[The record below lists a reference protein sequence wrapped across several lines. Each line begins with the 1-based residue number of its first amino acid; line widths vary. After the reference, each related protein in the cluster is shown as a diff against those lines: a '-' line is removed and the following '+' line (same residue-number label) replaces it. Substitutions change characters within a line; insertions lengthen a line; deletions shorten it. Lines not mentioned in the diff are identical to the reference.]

1 MYDGGKKIIIDRTKG
16 VKIMSEV
23 LAASDLSL
31 VADRLKLLGDKTRLT
46 MLLLLK
52 DREWCVCEFVDIFE
66 MSQPAVSQHIR
77 KLRSLDLVKE
87 SRRSQWIYYSLHV
100 EDKPYIQAVLESLP
114 GAQQILKD
122 LNKRDLKSSCCV
134 EK

>member
-1 MYDGGKKIIIDRTKG
+1 MMEAKDNNCQYKG

-77 KLRSLDLVKE
+77 KLKSLDLVKE

-114 GAQQILKD
+114 NAQQILKD
-122 LNKRDLKSSCCV
+122 LKKRDLKSSCCV

>member
-1 MYDGGKKIIIDRTKG
+1 
-16 VKIMSEV
+16 MSEV

-66 MSQPAVSQHIR
+66 MSQPAISQHIR
-77 KLRSLDLVKE
+77 KLKSLDLVKE

-114 GAQQILKD
+114 DAHQILKN
-122 LNKRDLKSSCCV
+122 LNKRDSKSSCCI